1 MTHPFRLVI
10 PNALMTASVCA
21 VAADRLTPE
30 ECNSYSF
37 TPTHGQVTQAD
48 LSRELAELE
57 SVGYWP
63 GTGNYSPGIPALRQ
77 RLNEKYALDCAQQH
91 VSSDVQSPGG

>member
-1 MTHPFRLVI
+1 MTHLFRVVLPI
-10 PNALMTASVCA
+10 ALMIASVCA
-21 VAADRLTPE
+21 IAAGRLTPE
-30 ECNSYSF
+30 QCNSYPF
-37 TPTHGQVTQAD
+37 VPTHGLVTRAD

-77 RLNEKYALDCAQQH
+77 RLNEKYARDCAQQH
-91 VSSDVQSPGG
+91 VSSGAQSAGG